1 MILVDGEK
9 YACQQCIRGHRSS
22 SCKHIKRTL
31 VLVRSRGR
39 PSTDSFQRIAIYAE
53 ELKDKDDIQEALK
66 NEDNSKN
73 NLLAAKFVRDHSD
86 KIEQKPCCGGSS
98 TKPQTPVIKT
108 EGSFSSCC
116 SKKSNNAIKEEVEKT
131 EATTCQ
137 CCPSKSPDEPCKKK
151 TVFILKASKRHVFN
165 VEKDSL
171 RLLDPVVEV
180 PNSRVGLD
188 IIQKVSKNKKL
199 QSCRSRDV
207 RKEYIESLIR
217 KQAESSFDQDG
228 RPCYGNS
235 TENEA
240 CGSSLEKVDSN
251 QKSNIGGSFYQF
263 KVRMDKPKHIIT
275 NERDERDT
283 VGSIMSNLQQII
295 DNKVAQQPIYP
306 ESSSDPNSF
315 LYDLYVAD
323 SCTVPG
329 SCSCAPDKC
338 ECPDCTEH
346 GKYRN
351 SNLTIKQQFED
362 FEFPS
367 NNNHVKS
374 YGKVEVQPNVP
385 QFEQNFLKM
394 LNECSLDVSNEVS
407 YENMADSLRATDEV
421 ECICEPD
428 KCCCFNCEQH
438 GIVDGVRRD
447 GTFAGIPPFEIN
459 LTSMQYAIDTPTS
472 SNSTPMETTNE
483 EESEDLDSNLVTDR
497 DQWLRQHE
505 AHLLNGATSSI
516 KFES

>member
-53 ELKDKDDIQEALK
+53 ELKDKEDIQEALK

-73 NLLAAKFVRDHSD
+73 NLLAAKFVSNHSE
-86 KIEQKPCCGGSS
+86 KFTQKSCCGASSGKSLTQSEGSS
-98 TKPQTPVIKT
+98 NN
-108 EGSFSSCC
+108 CC
-116 SKKSNNAIKEEVEKT
+116 SNKNNSIVKEET
-131 EATTCQ
+131 EVPSASCQ

-180 PNSRVGLD
+180 PNSKVGLD

-199 QSCRSRDV
+199 QSCRSKDV
-207 RKEYIESLIR
+207 RKEYIQNLMK
-217 KQAESSFDQDG
+217 KQLGSSFYNDSG
-228 RPCYGNS
+228 FCCGGNV
-235 TENEA
+235 EILKA
-240 CGSSLEKVDSN
+240 DSSQRNDIN
-251 QKSNIGGSFYQF
+251 GSFHQF
-263 KVRMDKPKHIIT
+263 KVSIDKTKTTVT
-275 NERDERDT
+275 NPPHDKDN
-283 VGSIMSNLQQII
+283 VNSMMNNLQQII
-295 DNKVAQQPIYP
+295 GNNSTGQPTFS
-306 ESSSDPNSF
+306 ESSTDANSF

-329 SCSCAPDKC
+329 SCSCDPDKC
-338 ECPDCTEH
+338 ACPDCTEH

-351 SNLTIKQQFED
+351 SNLTVKQQFED

-367 NNNHVKS
+367 NNDHVKS
-374 YGKVEVQPNVP
+374 YGKVEVQSHIP
-385 QFEQNFLKM
+385 QLEQTLFKM
-394 LNECSLDVSNEVS
+394 LNDCSLDVPNGVD
-407 YENMADSLRATDEV
+407 YENMTDDLRATDEE

-428 KCCCFNCEQH
+428 RCCCFNCEKH
-438 GIVDGVRRD
+438 GIVDGIRRD

-459 LTSMQYAIDTPTS
+459 LTNMQYPIDTPTS
-472 SNSTPMETTNE
+472 SKSTPVEMTNE
-483 EESEDLDSNLVTDR
+483 GDSDELNSNPATDR

-505 AHLLNGATSSI
+505 AHLLSGTTTSI
-516 KFES
+516 NFNN